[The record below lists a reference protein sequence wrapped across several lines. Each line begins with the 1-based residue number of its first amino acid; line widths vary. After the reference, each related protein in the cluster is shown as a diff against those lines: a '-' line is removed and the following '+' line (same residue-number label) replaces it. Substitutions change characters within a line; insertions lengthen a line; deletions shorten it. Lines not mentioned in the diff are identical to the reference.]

1 MSKLSEWLAGAIR
14 SRVAETVAGTATGGE
29 SRLIFHG
36 PPLEILDEVYE
47 LLVAE
52 IDSLGLPIL
61 LQIAEHEPDSANPPI
76 GASGR
81 CDASHLLDLRNS
93 PTASSYL
100 ALVPPRQH
108 AIRSISST
116 TDEFGVSGGS
126 NGANVPFEEWWADS
140 FVQRVVAASL
150 EATRVSAEHRDS
162 AAELVQRAMRA
173 MDDVD
178 RDKDS
183 RRAAWR
189 LVSRVFTVGDYSLT
203 ATRGISLACG
213 VPPMSGDKLSSSE
226 QHASLDG
233 VAAALADGFR
243 SGLATAVDAATIDQ
257 KPLLEAFLQHIRS
270 TCDVPTALE
279 RAPEAFY
286 APAKDLGLVDPPAWW
301 VGLTAE
307 LWAEL
312 LSDEPEITGDIQL
325 ECLNPLLPA
334 SKGVPLL
341 VEGEVQLAIRAG
353 VEGEKTIAVTLERSP
368 GKNAEG
374 FPRSIDVEGRVE
386 FTDAIPP
393 LHRSPIQYRARA
405 ENHRLGSIKTISL
418 ATWFPG
424 IFVACRLARKI
435 AAPKA
440 PARRTRGPN
449 WETSISLPGPGRYE
463 LLIFMSPG
471 ATVRD
476 RAIGTAGGDGTSDDG
491 PQELVIREMRPGRYQ
506 LELEADGS
514 YQVDIAFERALSNNK
529 LVSETCRVFLSCEDV
544 IEDGCR
550 SEFERLIK
558 LNRRQVDPLG
568 SKPVVQLNRSAR
580 TSSLQAWM
588 LQDEDVSLS
597 YLPLV
602 LAEDYGD
609 QWVQPKWAEETG
621 RILSGGRFLQDPR
634 PPASHFDPP
643 SAFVDAR
650 RAIAALIRGPGDQSG
665 LIEAAPL
672 GNWLRHHES
681 FPGLVEEYLDA
692 YATWMKAS
700 PEVATW
706 SDVVAIAS
714 LEPGGRTLARVP
726 DAILLSPLHPLR
738 LAWHAVAQGVLDASA
753 SSSRPCPAAGVL
765 DPGTVPDILR
775 MPVVSPEGIEHV
787 PFLAIESNSDY
798 WSVLWNGTRLRTLP
812 ERSKSAPF
820 GPALGLSVGGIS
832 AGFSASQV
840 ERALDDVSNVLCA
853 KPVISVVVTS
863 AGGATDSCNEGLV
876 AWSGAHYAE
885 GSKPARRQASGPRR
899 LDVFDTRAEV
909 ARPDEATIANLSE
922 DTRNHVRWFSGHPG
936 GVGLDLG
943 IIAQLESSEPEA
955 SDTPSLSALGAGGLI
970 RHRVRRQLPGYF
982 LTESRQARAAGTS
995 GDPLADKVAA
1005 CIAALENTGE
1015 QPAGL
1020 RFAPNVHAI
1029 GDMLEEK
1036 KTDFVAVSS
1045 SAVDPACFLGGWLP
1059 QSYLWDYDLPSYSH
1073 RAGDTNGY
1081 YLLSRVKASDRDGL
1095 RKVLSRLPGCEALD
1109 DAQVEDIL
1117 LEVARRGIPT
1127 IRGLAGDDTGA
1138 TGDLGLFVAAR
1149 LLQDRFRLGVGAN
1162 SLMPVIGGSCD
1173 RPTISLVI
1181 PIDPF
1186 RGYLDDLS
1194 RALNRDRPDA
1204 TLARPDLLV
1213 VGITLG
1219 SGKTCIHLTPI
1230 EVKCR
1235 LGYLFPAAD
1244 VKDALGQARSL
1255 ADLLCALAADEDSLS
1270 AWRLAYQHLLLSIIG
1285 FGMRVYSAHRDL
1297 VGTSADWGGF
1307 HERIA
1312 GAVLGINGDVTI
1324 DRRGRLIVVDDSP
1337 VSDAMDRD
1345 GDGFQET
1352 MVIGARDAGR
1362 IVAGDAQGFYDSVRA
1377 KVTDWSMGAMCTDNS
1392 DESGVI
1398 TISDRLNLGAEP
1410 IFLTSSE
1417 PTEPTATVASPSAPP
1432 ELAANEA
1439 TLQPE
1444 PGVAGSGVELAVGMT
1459 VDGFER
1465 RDISLLLSD
1474 TRLNQLNM
1482 GVVGDLG
1489 TGKTQL
1495 LKSLVFQI
1503 ASCATRNRGIKPRI
1517 LIFDYKRDYSSDEFV
1532 KATGAR
1538 VVKPYRLP
1546 LNLFDTVGM
1555 EDSMVPWLDR
1565 FRFFADV
1572 LDKIYSGIGPVQRDK
1587 LKRAVRTAYEN
1598 CAGRQAPTIYDVHSA
1613 YADLLDGKSDSPM
1626 SIIDD
1631 LVDMEI
1637 FERDPAKTKP
1647 FADFLDGVVVIS
1659 LDALG
1664 QDDRSKNMLVAVM
1677 LNMFYENM
1685 LRTPKRPFIGTS
1697 PQLRAIDSYLLVDE
1711 ADNIMRYEF
1720 DVLRK
1725 LLLQGR
1731 EFGCGVILASQYLR
1745 HFKVNATDYREP
1757 LLTWFVHKV
1766 PNVTAAELS
1775 ALGMANSAGE
1785 IAERIKSLSN
1795 HQCLYKSFDGPGQII
1810 KGLPFYE
1817 LMANNAKG

>member
-1 MSKLSEWLAGAIR
+1 MSRLADWLAGAIR
-14 SRVAETVAGTATGGE
+14 SRVAETTAGGASGGE

-36 PPLEILDEVYE
+36 PPLEILGEVYE
-47 LLVAE
+47 LLAAE
-52 IDSLGLPIL
+52 AGSLGLPIL
-61 LQIAEHEPDSANPPI
+61 LQVAEHESGCANPPI

-81 CDASHLLDLRNS
+81 CDETHLLDLRNS

-108 AIRSISST
+108 AIRSVSST
-116 TDEFGVSGGS
+116 TDEFGVSGAC
-126 NGANVPFEEWWADS
+126 NGANVPFDEWWADT
-140 FVQRVVAASL
+140 FVQRAVTASL
-150 EATRVSAEHRDS
+150 AATRVSAEHRDS
-162 AAELVQRAMRA
+162 AVELVQRAMRA
-173 MDDVD
+173 VDDVD
-178 RDKDS
+178 PQKDS
-183 RRAAWR
+183 RQAAWR
-189 LVSRVFTVGDYSLT
+189 LVSRIFAVGDSSLT

-213 VPPMSGDKLSSSE
+213 VPPMSDDKLSSSE
-226 QHASLDG
+226 QHAILDG
-233 VAAALADGFR
+233 IAAALSDGFR
-243 SGLATAVDAATIDQ
+243 SGLSTAVDAAATDQ

-279 RAPEAFY
+279 RAPEAY
-286 APAKDLGLVDPPAWW
+286 YVPSGGPALIDPPSWW
-301 VGLTAE
+301 VGLTTE

-312 LSDEPEITGDIQL
+312 LSDEPEITGDIRL

-341 VEGEVQLAIRAG
+341 VEGEVQFVIRAG
-353 VEGEKTIAVTLERSP
+353 AEDDEPLAVTVERSP
-368 GKNAEG
+368 GKNAGG
-374 FPRSIDVEGRVE
+374 FPSAIAVQGGAE
-386 FTDAIPP
+386 FTDANPP
-393 LHRSPIQYRARA
+393 PHRSPIQYKASA
-405 ENHRLGSIKTISL
+405 ENQRPGSVKAISL
-418 ATWFPG
+418 ATWLPG

-440 PARRTRGPN
+440 PARRTRGAN

-471 ATVRD
+471 MILGD
-476 RAIGTAGGDGTSDDG
+476 RATGTAGGDGNDEGDSE
-491 PQELVIREMRPGRYQ
+491 ELALKEMRPGLHQ
-506 LELEADGS
+506 LEIEADGS
-514 YQVDIAFERALSNNK
+514 YQVDIVFERSLPNGK
-529 LVSETCRVFLSCEDV
+529 LVAETCRVFLSCEDV
-544 IEDGCR
+544 VEDGCR

-558 LNRRQVDPLG
+558 LNRRQVDLLG

-580 TSSLQAWM
+580 TSSLQGWM

-602 LAEDYGD
+602 LAEDYGE
-609 QWVQPKWAEETG
+609 QWVQPKWAEDTG
-621 RILSGGRFLQDPR
+621 RILSAGRFLQDPR

-643 SAFVDAR
+643 AAFVEAR
-650 RAIAALIRGPGDQSG
+650 RSIAALIRGPDDQSG

-672 GNWLRHHES
+672 GEWLGQHEA
-681 FPGLVEEYLDA
+681 FPVLIEQYLDA
-692 YATWMKAS
+692 YAAWLKAS

-714 LEPGGRTLARVP
+714 LEPGGRTLSRVP
-726 DAILLSPLHPLR
+726 NAILLSPLHPLR
-738 LAWHAVAQGVLDASA
+738 LSWHALAQGVLEASA

-765 DPGTVPDILR
+765 DPGMVPDVLR
-775 MPVVSPEGIEHV
+775 LPVVSPEGVEHV
-787 PFLAIESNSDY
+787 PFLAVESNSDY
-798 WSVLWNGTRLRTLP
+798 WSVLWNGTRLRALP
-812 ERSKSAPF
+812 ERSRHAPF

-832 AGFSASQV
+832 SGFSASQV

-853 KPVISVVVTS
+853 KAVISVVVTS
-863 AGGATDSCNEGLV
+863 AGGASDSCNEGLV
-876 AWSGAHYAE
+876 AWSGARYAE
-885 GSKPARRQASGPRR
+885 GGKPARRHATGPRR
-899 LDVFDTRAEV
+899 LDVFDTRTEA

-922 DTRNHVRWFSGHPG
+922 DTRNHVRWFSRHPV

-943 IIAQLESSEPEA
+943 IIAQLDSSEPEA
-955 SDTPSLSALGAGGLI
+955 SETPSLSPVGAGGLL
-970 RHRVRRQLPGYF
+970 RHRVRRQLPGFF
-982 LTESRQARAAGTS
+982 LSESRQGRPTGTS

-1005 CIAALENTGE
+1005 CIGALENTGE

-1020 RFAPNVHAI
+1020 RFAPNVHSI

-1095 RKVLSRLPGCEALD
+1095 RKVLSRLPGCDALG
-1109 DAQVEDIL
+1109 DARVEDIL

-1138 TGDLGLFVAAR
+1138 TGDLGLFIAAR
-1149 LLQDRFRLGVGAN
+1149 LLQDRFRLGSSAN
-1162 SLMPVIGGSCD
+1162 SLMPVIGGTSD
-1173 RPTISLVI
+1173 QPTVSLVI
-1181 PIDPF
+1181 PVDPF

-1194 RALNRDRPDA
+1194 RALSKDRPDA

-1213 VGITLG
+1213 IGVTLG
-1219 SGKTCIHLTPI
+1219 SAKIRIHLTPI

-1235 LGYLFPAAD
+1235 LGSVFPAAD

-1255 ADLLCALAADEDSLS
+1255 ADLLCAMAEDENALS

-1285 FGMRVYSAHRDL
+1285 FGMRVYSAHQDL
-1297 VGTSADWGGF
+1297 VGASAEWAGF

-1312 GAVLGINGDVTI
+1312 GAVLGANGDVTI
-1324 DRRGRLIVVDDSP
+1324 DRRCRLIVVDDSP
-1337 VSDAMDRD
+1337 ISDATDRD
-1345 GDGFQET
+1345 GDGFEET
-1352 MVIGARDAGR
+1352 IVIGAHDAGR
-1362 IVAGDAQGFYDSVRA
+1362 IVAGDAQEFYESVRS
-1377 KVTDWSMGAMCTDNS
+1377 KVGDWSMGARRADHA
-1392 DESGVI
+1392 DESGDIAIVDP
-1398 TISDRLNLGAEP
+1398 TDLAAEP
-1410 IFLTSSE
+1410 IALADRE
-1417 PTEPTATVASPSAPP
+1417 ATEVTDDVASSGATPEPMAEEAPP
-1432 ELAANEA
+1432 
-1439 TLQPE
+1439 QPE
-1444 PGVAGSGVELAVGMT
+1444 AIVGGSGVEIAVGMT

-1465 RDISLLLSD
+1465 RDVSLLLSD

-1503 ASCATRNRGIKPRI
+1503 ASSAPSNRGLKPRI
-1517 LIFDYKRDYSSDEFV
+1517 LIFDYKRDYGSDDFV
-1532 KATGAR
+1532 RATGAR

-1546 LNLFDTVGM
+1546 LNLFDTAEIEG
-1555 EDSMVPWLDR
+1555 SMVPWLDR

-1587 LKRAVRTAYEN
+1587 LKRAVRTAYEK
-1598 CAGRQAPTIYDVHSA
+1598 CAGRAPTIYDVHSA
-1613 YADLLDGKSDSPM
+1613 YAELLDGKSDSPM

-1637 FERDPAKTKP
+1637 FEPDPAKTKP
-1647 FADFLDGVVVIS
+1647 FADFLDGAVVIS

-1685 LRTPKRPFIGTS
+1685 LRTPKRPFVGTS

-1775 ALGMANSAGE
+1775 ALGLASSAGE
-1785 IAERIKSLSN
+1785 IAERIKVLPN
-1795 HQCLYKSFDGPGQII
+1795 HHCLYKSFDVPGQVI

-1817 LMANNAKG
+1817 LMANKAEG

>member
-1 MSKLSEWLAGAIR
+1 MSKLADWLADAIR
-14 SRVAETVAGTATGGE
+14 SRVAETAAGAASGGE

-36 PPLEILDEVYE
+36 PPLEILSEVYE
-47 LLVAE
+47 RLAAE
-52 IDSLGLPIL
+52 AAGLGLPVL
-61 LQIAEHEPDSANPPI
+61 LQVSEHEPGGANPPI

-81 CDASHLLDLRNS
+81 CDETHLLDLRNS

-108 AIRSISST
+108 AIRSVSST
-116 TDEFGVSGGS
+116 TDEFGVSGAS
-126 NGANVPFEEWWADS
+126 NGANVPFDEWWSDS
-140 FVQRVVAASL
+140 FVQRAIVASI

-173 MDDVD
+173 VDDVD

-189 LVSRVFTVGDYSLT
+189 LVSRVFAVGDGSLT

-233 VAAALADGFR
+233 VAAALSDGFR
-243 SGLATAVDAATIDQ
+243 SGLAAAVDAAATDQ
-257 KPLLEAFLQHIRS
+257 KLLLEGFLQHIRS

-286 APAKDLGLVDPPAWW
+286 APAADLGLIDPPAWW
-301 VGLTAE
+301 MGLTAE
-307 LWAEL
+307 LWADL
-312 LSDEPEITGDIQL
+312 LSDEPEITGDIRL

-341 VEGEVQLAIRAG
+341 VEGEVQLTIRAG
-353 VEGEKTIAVTLERSP
+353 TEGEEPVAVTLERSP
-368 GKNAEG
+368 GKNAGG
-374 FPRSIDVEGRVE
+374 FPGAIDVEGGAE
-386 FTDAIPP
+386 LTDASPP
-393 LHRSPIQYRARA
+393 PHRSPIQYKASA
-405 ENHRLGSIKTISL
+405 ENHKPASIKVISL
-418 ATWFPG
+418 GTWLPG

-435 AAPKA
+435 TAPKA
-440 PARRTRGPN
+440 PARRTRGAN

-471 ATVRD
+471 TTAGD
-476 RAIGTAGGDGTSDDG
+476 RATGTAGGDGNGDDDS
-491 PQELVIREMRPGRYQ
+491 QELVLREMRPGLHQ
-506 LELEADGS
+506 LEVEADGS
-514 YQVDIAFERALSNNK
+514 YQVDIAFERALPNGK
-529 LVSETCRVFLSCEDV
+529 IASETCRVFLSCEDV
-544 IEDGCR
+544 VEDGCR

-558 LNRRQVDPLG
+558 LNRRQVDPTG

-602 LAEDYGD
+602 LAEDYGE
-609 QWVQPKWAEETG
+609 QWVQPKWADETG
-621 RILSGGRFLQDPR
+621 RILSVGRFLQDPR

-643 SAFVDAR
+643 AAFLEAR

-672 GNWLRHHES
+672 GEWLRNHDS
-681 FPGLVEEYLDA
+681 FPALIEQYLDA
-692 YATWMKAS
+692 YAAWLKAS

-714 LEPGGRTLARVP
+714 LEPGGRTLSRVP

-738 LAWHAVAQGVLDASA
+738 LAWHAVAQACLTRRPQVAGLAQQLA
-753 SSSRPCPAAGVL
+753 SS
-765 DPGTVPDILR
+765 ILAWCQISSGCR
-775 MPVVSPEGIEHV
+775 LSPPRALSTFHSW
-787 PFLAIESNSDY
+787 PLRSNSDY
-798 WSVLWNGTRLRTLP
+798 WSVLWNGTRLRALP
-812 ERSKSAPF
+812 ERSRSAPF

-832 AGFSASQV
+832 TGFSASQV

-853 KPVISVVVTS
+853 KPIISVVVTS

-876 AWSGAHYAE
+876 AWSGARYAE
-885 GSKPARRQASGPRR
+885 GGKPTRRHASGPRR
-899 LDVFDTRAEV
+899 LDVFDTRMEA

-943 IIAQLESSEPEA
+943 IIAQLDSSEPEA
-955 SDTPSLSALGAGGLI
+955 SETPSLSALGVGGLI
-970 RHRVRRQLPGYF
+970 RHRVRRQLPGFF
-982 LTESRQARAAGTS
+982 LSESRQARPAGTS

-1005 CIAALENTGE
+1005 CIGALENTGE

-1029 GDMLEEK
+1029 GNMLEEK

-1109 DAQVEDIL
+1109 DARVEDIL

-1149 LLQDRFRLGVGAN
+1149 LLQDRFRLTSSAN
-1162 SLMPVIGGSCD
+1162 SLMPVIGGSSNQ
-1173 RPTISLVI
+1173 PTISLVI
-1181 PIDPF
+1181 PVDPF

-1194 RALNRDRPDA
+1194 RALNKDRPDA

-1213 VGITLG
+1213 VGITLDA
-1219 SGKTCIHLTPI
+1219 GKTRIHLTPI

-1235 LGYLFPAAD
+1235 LGSVFPAAD

-1255 ADLLCALAADEDSLS
+1255 ANLLCALAEDQDALS

-1285 FGMRVYSAHRDL
+1285 FGMRVYSAHQDL
-1297 VGTSADWGGF
+1297 AGASADWAGF

-1312 GAVLGINGDVTI
+1312 GAILGVNGDVTI

-1337 VSDAMDRD
+1337 ISDATDRD
-1345 GDGFQET
+1345 GDGFEET
-1352 MVIGARDAGR
+1352 MVIGTRDAGR

-1377 KVTDWSMGAMCTDNS
+1377 KVDDWSMGARRAEQP
-1392 DESGVI
+1392 DESKETAVA
-1398 TISDRLNLGAEP
+1398 DPLDLAPEPVALADPEP
-1410 IFLTSSE
+1410 IK
-1417 PTEPTATVASPSAPP
+1417 PTDAVASAGSTPEPAAKEAAP
-1432 ELAANEA
+1432 
-1439 TLQPE
+1439 QPE
-1444 PGVAGSGVELAVGMT
+1444 PSVDSSGVELAVGMT
-1459 VDGFER
+1459 VDGFEH
-1465 RDISLLLSD
+1465 RDVSLLLSD

-1503 ASCATRNRGIKPRI
+1503 ASSAPNNRGVKPRI
-1517 LIFDYKRDYSSDEFV
+1517 LIFDYKRDYSSDDFV
-1532 KATGAR
+1532 NATGAR

-1546 LNLFDTVGM
+1546 LNLFDTAGM
-1555 EDSMVPWLDR
+1555 ADSMVPWLDR

-1587 LKRAVRTAYEN
+1587 LKRAVRTAYES
-1598 CAGRQAPTIYDVHSA
+1598 CTGRAPTIYDVHSA

-1637 FERDPAKTKP
+1637 FEPDPAKTKP
-1647 FADFLDGVVVIS
+1647 FADFLDGAVVIS

-1775 ALGMANSAGE
+1775 ALGLASSAGE
-1785 IAERIKSLSN
+1785 IAERIKGLPN
-1795 HQCLYKSFDGPGQII
+1795 HHCLYKSFDVPGQVI

-1817 LMANNAKG
+1817 LMAVKAEG